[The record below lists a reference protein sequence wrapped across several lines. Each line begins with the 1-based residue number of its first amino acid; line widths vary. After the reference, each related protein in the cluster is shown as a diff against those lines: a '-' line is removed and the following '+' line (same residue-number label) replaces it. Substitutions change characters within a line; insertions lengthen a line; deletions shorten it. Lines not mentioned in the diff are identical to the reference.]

1 MVIFLMQMD
10 HIEKPLKRRKSKN
23 NLSKSKIEDHSI
35 KCECTSSTNLNIKSE
50 DLTKDTFGVFPKA
63 IKSIT
68 IVARTLHLL
77 NVRNIGIFTSFTENN
92 PKST

>member
-1 MVIFLMQMD
+1 MQMD

-50 DLTKDTFGVFPKA
+50 DLTKDKQTK
-63 IKSIT
+63 IKYLGGI
-68 IVARTLHLL
+68 HLYNEQYNRHVETDNDRL
-77 NVRNIGIFTSFTENN
+77 KR
-92 PKST
+92 K